1 MKLEQV
7 LKRDK
12 IIVLSGL
19 FIVVALCWSYL
30 AHLVLDM
37 NMGISEMPMESSM
50 SMLQIHPWSAVDFW
64 LMFVMW
70 AVMMVGMMLP
80 SATPMIL
87 FFSAF
92 NRKLREQ
99 GHPFV
104 RAGVFISGYLI
115 MWSVF
120 SVAAVLLQWQFDQAA
135 LLSPMMV
142 STSPMLG
149 GVILIAAGVFQ
160 LTPLK
165 HVCLKHCRSPVQF
178 ISSSW
183 RKGTSGALIMGL
195 QHGTYCLGCCWVL
208 MLLLFFGGVMNLLWI
223 GVLSIFVLLEKVL
236 PAGVAFGRISGFLLL
251 ITGLLVITQT
261 VPKL

>member
-1 MKLEQV
+1 MQLEQI

-19 FIVVALCWSYL
+19 FIVVALCWGYL
-30 AHLVLDM
+30 AHLVAD
-37 NMGISEMPMESSM
+37 MGISKIPMENRM
-50 SMLQIHPWSAVDFW
+50 SVLQIHPWSALDFW

-92 NRKLREQ
+92 NRKLRDQ

-104 RAGVFISGYLI
+104 RTSVFVSGYLI
-115 MWSVF
+115 LWCVF
-120 SVAAVLLQWQFDQAA
+120 GLTAVLLQWQLDQAA

-149 GVILIAAGVFQ
+149 GMILIAAGVFQ
-160 LTPLK
+160 WTPLK
-165 HVCLKHCRSPVQF
+165 HVCLKHCRSPLQF
-178 ISSSW
+178 ITSSW

-195 QHGTYCLGCCWVL
+195 QHGAYCLGCCWIL
-208 MLLLFFGGVMNLLWI
+208 MLLLFFGGVMNLMWI
-223 GVLSIFVLLEKVL
+223 GALSIFVLLEKVL
-236 PAGVAFGRISGFLLL
+236 PAGVAFGRISGILLL

-261 VPKL
+261 LPNL

>member
-1 MKLEQV
+1 MQLEQI

-19 FIVVALCWSYL
+19 FIVVALCWGYL
-30 AHLVLDM
+30 AHLVAD
-37 NMGISEMPMESSM
+37 MGISKMPMENRM
-50 SMLQIHPWSAVDFW
+50 SVLQVHPWSALDFW

-92 NRKLREQ
+92 NRKLRDQ

-104 RAGVFISGYLI
+104 RTSVFVSGYLI
-115 MWSVF
+115 LWCVF
-120 SVAAVLLQWQFDQAA
+120 GLTVVLLQWQLDQAA

-149 GVILIAAGVFQ
+149 GMILIAAGVFQ
-160 LTPLK
+160 WTPLK
-165 HVCLKHCRSPVQF
+165 HVCLKHCRSPLQF
-178 ISSSW
+178 ITSSW

-195 QHGTYCLGCCWVL
+195 QHGAYCLGCCWIL
-208 MLLLFFGGVMNLLWI
+208 MLLLFFGGVMNLMWI
-223 GVLSIFVLLEKVL
+223 GALSIFVLLEKVL
-236 PAGVAFGRISGFLLL
+236 PAGVAFGRISGILLL

-261 VPKL
+261 LPNL

>member
-1 MKLEQV
+1 MQLEQI

-19 FIVVALCWSYL
+19 FIVVALCWGYL
-30 AHLVLDM
+30 AHLVAD
-37 NMGISEMPMESSM
+37 MGISKMPMENRM
-50 SMLQIHPWSAVDFW
+50 SVLQIHPWSALDFW

-92 NRKLREQ
+92 NRKLRDQ

-104 RAGVFISGYLI
+104 RTSVFVSGYLI
-115 MWSVF
+115 LWCVF
-120 SVAAVLLQWQFDQAA
+120 GLTVVLLQWQLDQAA

-149 GVILIAAGVFQ
+149 GMILIAAGVFQ
-160 LTPLK
+160 WTPLK
-165 HVCLKHCRSPVQF
+165 HVCLKHCRSPLQF
-178 ISSSW
+178 ITSSW

-195 QHGTYCLGCCWVL
+195 QHGAYCLGCCWIL
-208 MLLLFFGGVMNLLWI
+208 MLLLFFGGVMNLMWI
-223 GVLSIFVLLEKVL
+223 GALSIFVLLEKVL
-236 PAGVAFGRISGFLLL
+236 PAGVAFGRISGILLL

-261 VPKL
+261 LPNL

>member
-1 MKLEQV
+1 MQLEQI

-19 FIVVALCWSYL
+19 FIVVALCWGYL
-30 AHLVLDM
+30 AHLVAD
-37 NMGISEMPMESSM
+37 MGISKMPMENRM
-50 SMLQIHPWSAVDFW
+50 SVLQVHPWSALDFW

-92 NRKLREQ
+92 NRKLRDQ

-104 RAGVFISGYLI
+104 RTSVFVSGYLI
-115 MWSVF
+115 LWCVF
-120 SVAAVLLQWQFDQAA
+120 GLTAVLLQWQLDQAA

-149 GVILIAAGVFQ
+149 GMILIAAGVFQ
-160 LTPLK
+160 WTPLK
-165 HVCLKHCRSPVQF
+165 HVCLKHCRSPLQF
-178 ISSSW
+178 ITSSW

-195 QHGTYCLGCCWVL
+195 EHGTYCLGCCWIL
-208 MLLLFFGGVMNLLWI
+208 MLLLFFGGVMNLMWI
-223 GVLSIFVLLEKVL
+223 GALSIFVLLEKVL
-236 PAGVAFGRISGFLLL
+236 PAGVAFGRISGILLV

-261 VPKL
+261 LPNL

>member
-1 MKLEQV
+1 MQLEQI

-19 FIVVALCWSYL
+19 FIVVALCWGYL
-30 AHLVLDM
+30 AHLVAD
-37 NMGISEMPMESSM
+37 MGISKMPMENRM
-50 SMLQIHPWSAVDFW
+50 SVLQIHPWSALDFW

-92 NRKLREQ
+92 NRKLRDQ

-104 RAGVFISGYLI
+104 RTSVFVSGYLI
-115 MWSVF
+115 LWCVF
-120 SVAAVLLQWQFDQAA
+120 GLTAVLLQWQLDQAA

-149 GVILIAAGVFQ
+149 GMILIAAGVFQ
-160 LTPLK
+160 WTPLK
-165 HVCLKHCRSPVQF
+165 HVCLKHCRSPLQF
-178 ISSSW
+178 ITSSW

-195 QHGTYCLGCCWVL
+195 QHGAYCLGCCWIL
-208 MLLLFFGGVMNLLWI
+208 MLLLFFGGVMNLMWI
-223 GVLSIFVLLEKVL
+223 GALSIFVLLEKVL
-236 PAGVAFGRISGFLLL
+236 PAGVAFGRISGILLL

-261 VPKL
+261 LPNL